1 MRDQR
6 ANFRRQSQVPWGL
19 PEEGFALK
27 QSRLMSWPDRICACF
42 SRKQKYSLEWKTKN
56 LSKNKDRIVN
66 TKDWGL
72 RWKGGTIG
80 RGKQEEQGLFNVCWV
95 EPNAFNLCQANWVTW
110 GSVLVTHL
118 ISESPVLWDSLAL
131 SYKQSVHLTDD
142 AFLFSGCWLEGKW
155 LEKRMGKRPE
165 LQGAPCL
172 KRTIPIPPSGIKRNI
187 PKNDQRRQEG
197 HAFCLGVVSE
207 AFIAFALL
215 VGVLPVL
222 RKWPDPALAT

>member
-1 MRDQR
+1 
-6 ANFRRQSQVPWGL
+6 
-19 PEEGFALK
+19 
-27 QSRLMSWPDRICACF
+27 
-42 SRKQKYSLEWKTKN
+42 
-56 LSKNKDRIVN
+56 
-66 TKDWGL
+66 
-72 RWKGGTIG
+72 
-80 RGKQEEQGLFNVCWV
+80 
-95 EPNAFNLCQANWVTW
+95 
-110 GSVLVTHL
+110 
-118 ISESPVLWDSLAL
+118 
-131 SYKQSVHLTDD
+131 
-142 AFLFSGCWLEGKW
+142 
-155 LEKRMGKRPE
+155 MGKRPE